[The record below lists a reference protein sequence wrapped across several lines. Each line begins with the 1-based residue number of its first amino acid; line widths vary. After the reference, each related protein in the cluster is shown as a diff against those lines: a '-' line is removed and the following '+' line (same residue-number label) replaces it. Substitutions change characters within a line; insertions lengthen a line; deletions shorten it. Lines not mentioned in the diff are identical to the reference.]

1 MLRIYTLLC
10 LFTVLVVLVIMMVT
24 GGVGND
30 DDGDENRLSVSW
42 ERAGRC
48 QYFEKYVLRGHWD
61 CCSASLLQCSAS
73 APLQSQC
80 SAL

>member
-1 MLRIYTLLC
+1 MMLSNSNRLLKLRI
-10 LFTVLVVLVIMMVT
+10 FVT
-24 GGVGND
+24 YIFAGGVD

-61 CCSASLLQCSAS
+61 CCSAA
-73 APLQSQC
+73 APQ
-80 SAL
+80 AIMARD